1 MNAPTI
7 YAIGTAVP
15 LNKIPQEH
23 HYSILESANGLT
35 RLEKLTLRKIYSR
48 SGISYRHSVLNE
60 FALAD
65 DPANIL
71 FHPSGKYENTTVADR
86 MKLFEQYAPGLC
98 KKAAEECFATL
109 PTVNKKDITHIVT
122 FSCTGMSAP
131 GLDIH
136 LIEQLGL
143 QRNIERTCINF
154 MGCYAAINALKSAYH
169 IARSQPDAV
178 VLIAGAELCS
188 LHYRRSNDTNQLV
201 ANALFSDGAA
211 AAIISAKHIEKHNNE
226 LNLSLKDFYA
236 EFEQSASEE
245 MVWRIGNNGFDLRLT
260 PEVPIVVKDNIKALA
275 DKLFLKT
282 GLKKEDIHHYAL
294 HPGGMKILEACEEAL
309 NITKEQNEISYS
321 VLNDYGNMSS
331 TTILFVLKRY
341 LAKLTTN
348 DINQNILACAFGPGI
363 SMESMIVQT
372 C

>member
-15 LNKIPQEH
+15 PNRIPQEH
-23 HYSILESANGLT
+23 HYSILESANGLN

-60 FALAD
+60 FAETDNPGNA
-65 DPANIL
+65 L
-71 FHPSGKYENTTVADR
+71 FHPSGKYENTDVAER
-86 MKLFEQYAPGLC
+86 MKLFEKYAPGLC
-98 KKAAEECFATL
+98 KEAAEKCFAEL
-109 PTVNKKDITHIVT
+109 PAVNKKDITHIVT
-122 FSCTGMSAP
+122 FSCTGMYAP

-169 IARSQPDAV
+169 IARSQPDAI

-188 LHYRRSNDTNQLV
+188 LHYQKSNDTNQLV

-211 AAIISAKHIEKHNNE
+211 AAIISAKPLEKSNNE
-226 LNLSLKDFYA
+226 INLSLKDFYA

-260 PEVPIVVKDNIKALA
+260 PEVPIVVKDNIKELA

-282 GLKKEDIHHYAL
+282 GLQQKDIDHYAL

-309 NITKEQNEISYS
+309 HITKEQNEISYT
-321 VLNDYGNMSS
+321 VLNNYGNMSS
-331 TTILFVLKRY
+331 VTILFVLKEY
-341 LAKLTTN
+341 LSRLTKN
-348 DINQNILACAFGPGI
+348 DLNQNILACAFGPGI